1 MEMNKST
8 VVGLVVVVFII
19 IAGAVT
25 LKALHED
32 ITIVITLVS
41 VLVAPVLL
49 AFGVKVHE
57 GMQEIK
63 HNTNGNNQRQT
74 EFLQQNQLA
83 QQEANQKFQQ
93 AMQENVLALQKMVA
107 EIALQTAP
115 LPAAITAEITKDP
128 WSDNPSSLHVS
139 G

>member
-1 MEMNKST
+1 MNKPT
-8 VVGLVVVVFII
+8 VIGLVAVVFII

-63 HNTNGNNQRQT
+63 SNTNGNSQRQT

-83 QQEANQKFQQ
+83 QQEANQRFQA
-93 AMQENVLALQKMVA
+93 AMQENVLTLQKMMA
-107 EIALQTAP
+107 EIALNTMP
-115 LPAAITAEITKDP
+115 PPPAITAEILKESD
-128 WSDNPSSLHVS
+128 DNPSSVHFP
-139 G
+139 